1 MAKVQGPLMSMQ
13 ASGKFGGAL
22 VFANRIGT
30 NVARLLVTP
39 SNPQSLNQETA
50 RNYVR
55 VAGAGQRFAKLTA
68 LKYPAATLTDKALLS
83 LAAPTGQTWNG
94 YLVKGEI
101 GVNAVSAIAADALW
115 TGFTS
120 MEKTAW
126 DDAAAALVPAIPAV
140 AQKGALGV
148 PATSLTA
155 GHVFL
160 RYVYGL
166 YALGI
171 HAIPTATP
179 PTYA

>member
-13 ASGKFGGAL
+13 ASGKFGNAL

-39 SNPQSLNQETA
+39 SNPMSLNQEAA

-55 VAGAGQRFAKLTA
+55 VAGAGQRFANLTA
-68 LKYPAATLTDKALLS
+68 LKYPASASTDKVLLG

-101 GVNAVSAIAADALW
+101 GTNAVNAIAADAIW
-115 TGFTS
+115 TAFTS
-120 MEKTAW
+120 LQKTAW

-140 AQKGALGV
+140 AQKGAGGV

-155 GHVFL
+155 GQVFL